1 MTYIT
6 ARAKTYGFN
15 TTTTEDMKDMEDKL
29 LSDVGS
35 IVIKTLLIIRTVVI

>member
-29 LSDVGS
+29 LSDVGN
-35 IVIKTLLIIRTVVI
+35 IVSKTLLIRTVVI